1 MKRGDVV
8 LLTIATL
15 VAAGCVRLGIWQL
28 DRLATRR
35 ARNAE
40 LTAARARTPIEVT
53 GGLPADSARDRRLRA
68 AGVFDYE
75 RETVWPARTFEGVPG
90 VHLLTPLRFADG
102 SRVLVDRGWVPSPDA
117 MHVDRGLYREP
128 DSAVVVG
135 VGRATPRGRGDVD
148 PAAFPYVL
156 QQDSPPG
163 AARGYI
169 QRIPPPPLDDGPHLG
184 YAIQWFSFAVIALVG
199 SFVLVVKSR
208 NPPRT
213 TI

>member
-1 MKRGDVV
+1 MKRGDVALIVIAV
-8 LLTIATL
+8 LASM
-15 VAAGCVRLGIWQL
+15 GCVRLGIWQL

-40 LTAARARTPIEVT
+40 LVAARARPPQEVAA
-53 GGLPADSARDRRLRA
+53 GLSVDSARDRRLRA
-68 AGVFDYE
+68 RGVFDYD

-90 VHLLTPLRFADG
+90 VHLLTPLRLADG
-102 SRVLVDRGWVPSPDA
+102 SAVLVDRGWVPSPDA
-117 MHVDRGLYREP
+117 LHIDREFYREP
-128 DSAVVVG
+128 DSAMVVG

-148 PAAFPYVL
+148 PTVFAYVL

-163 AARGYI
+163 AARGFI
-169 QRIPPPPLDDGPHLG
+169 RRIPPPPLDDGPHLG
-184 YAIQWFSFAVIALVG
+184 YAIQWFSFAVVALVG
-199 SFVLVVKSR
+199 TWILVVKGR